1 MQEMLVLP
9 ATLPRVTVYVHATN
23 EARRQQIHSPQQ
35 QSQTRQQQPPKQR
48 CSDQTPK
55 EKRIAQTT
63 DERKKRGP
71 EFVLKGRYLYRT
83 LYPPVKKTLKGQM
96 GDFLSKDPSTDPTWR
111 QAFVANQAPLVPKG
125 IPAFIGHGLADT
137 PGITHGGDAS
147 V

>member
-9 ATLPRVTVYVHATN
+9 TTLPLVTVYVHATN

-71 EFVLKGRYLYRT
+71 ELVLKGRYLYRT
-83 LYPPVKKTLKGQM
+83 LYPPVKKTLKGRMLDRFLPNLDLGTDWAKQIKLTQLHSYGSQRGRRAKM
-96 GDFLSKDPSTDPTWR
+96 LRGRCDRLVHGDPPRK
-111 QAFVANQAPLVPKG
+111 
-125 IPAFIGHGLADT
+125 
-137 PGITHGGDAS
+137 
-147 V
+147 

>member
-71 EFVLKGRYLYRT
+71 ELVLKGRYLYRT
-83 LYPPVKKTLKGQM
+83 LYPPVKKTLKGLP
-96 GDFLSKDPSTDPTWR
+96 GLVTDFIE
-111 QAFVANQAPLVPKG
+111 
-125 IPAFIGHGLADT
+125 IP
-137 PGITHGGDAS
+137 
-147 V
+147 